1 MIEREAPSGYQL
13 GGETVYLGQDTGVTG
28 TKFDHAVLFGLGS
41 ADDADVKNPYN
52 NKNSG
57 VIDGKPTSDDI
68 QFVNYQK
75 SIFPLV
81 GGLGTLFAVIAG
93 LLAMGLA
100 LLKRKKDMKNEA

>member
-1 MIEREAPSGYQL
+1 MDTEPFTL
-13 GGETVYLGQDTGVTG
+13 GGTNFKHAEKFELGKPG
-28 TKFDHAVLFGLGS
+28 TTLASGS
-41 ADDADVKNPYN
+41 AKPGKDG
-52 NKNSG
+52 SG
-57 VIDGKPTSDDI
+57 PASGTIDGKADINDDVQI
-68 QFVNYQK
+68 IDQQK